1 MLAFIPGKPAGNKR
15 HPSIMFYIVAS
26 VGHVQAINKFTN
38 QMFAA
43 NVRLNVLYN
52 IFLYDAP
59 SHFQV
64 MPLAT
69 FQKRRSNLVGV
80 WRPPSVHSFT
90 LKFKAKVTIQT
101 LAASVEMSLL

>member
-26 VGHVQAINKFTN
+26 VGHVQAINKFIKHIP
-38 QMFAA
+38 AA
-43 NVRLNVLYN
+43 NVWLNVLYN

-64 MPLAT
+64 MPL
-69 FQKRRSNLVGV
+69 
-80 WRPPSVHSFT
+80 
-90 LKFKAKVTIQT
+90 
-101 LAASVEMSLL
+101 